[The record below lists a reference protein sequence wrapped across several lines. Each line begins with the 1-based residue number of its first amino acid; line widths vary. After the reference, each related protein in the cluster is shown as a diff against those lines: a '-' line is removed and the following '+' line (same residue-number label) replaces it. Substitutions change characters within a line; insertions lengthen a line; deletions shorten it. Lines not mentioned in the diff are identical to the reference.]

1 MDWPGEGGLY
11 YLLTGAVRGPSM
23 EVLRQIPGDTLRSSD
38 AVMTIT
44 PVLAA
49 GVGAGH
55 GWRNGQLRSASFR
68 LDAPVYGVAP
78 LGIAISRQSVATTLV
93 DLLAGLIR
101 PAYGELRVLGEDLTT
116 ARGRA
121 ALRARVG
128 VARRAARPQPAFRVR
143 GLVEHAARLAGL
155 PAQDRDLMA
164 ASIVDRLALTP
175 WSDVPL
181 RSAPDVICRRARLA
195 AAVVHQ
201 PDLLLV
207 DGLLD
212 DLGPG
217 DTIALAEAVRDLA
230 GDMIVVAVGRDPS
243 ALALACAEVLTLA
256 DGILVSP
263 PATPVSLAN
272 ESHPTTAV
280 H

>member
-1 MDWPGEGGLY
+1 
-11 YLLTGAVRGPSM
+11 M
-23 EVLRQIPGDTLRSSD
+23 EVPRQIPGDIVRSSG

-55 GWRNGQLRSASFR
+55 GWRSGRLRSASFR
-68 LDAPVYGVAP
+68 LDALGPPDGPLYGVAP

-101 PAYGELRVLGEDLTT
+101 PAYGELRVLGEDLAT
-116 ARGRA
+116 AKGRF

-128 VARRAARPQPAFRVR
+128 VARRAARPQPTFRIR

-164 ASIVDRLALTP
+164 AAIIDRLALTP

-195 AAVVHQ
+195 AAAVHQ
-201 PDLLLV
+201 PDLLLI
-207 DGLLD
+207 DGILD
-212 DLGPG
+212 DLDPG
-217 DTIALAEAVRDLA
+217 DTIALAEAVRDLS

-256 DGILVSP
+256 DGILVGPAEPPPPRLTSP
-263 PATPVSLAN
+263 TPGRPVQQPHPAA
-272 ESHPTTAV
+272 H
-280 H
+280 

>member
-1 MDWPGEGGLY
+1 
-11 YLLTGAVRGPSM
+11 
-23 EVLRQIPGDTLRSSD
+23 
-38 AVMTIT
+38 
-44 PVLAA
+44 
-49 GVGAGH
+49 
-55 GWRNGQLRSASFR
+55 
-68 LDAPVYGVAP
+68 
-78 LGIAISRQSVATTLV
+78 
-93 DLLAGLIR
+93 
-101 PAYGELRVLGEDLTT
+101 
-116 ARGRA
+116 
-121 ALRARVG
+121 
-128 VARRAARPQPAFRVR
+128 
-143 GLVEHAARLAGL
+143 
-155 PAQDRDLMA
+155 MA

-195 AAVVHQ
+195 AAAVHQ

-212 DLGPG
+212 DLDPG

-263 PATPVSLAN
+263 PATPASLAN